1 MGSFLDTLL
10 SGAVGSLRTQT
21 VVGPA
26 SLQAISGSLVLADP
40 TGSSPTV
47 LAPLNPIVGAFFG
60 VADDTAQSAVH
71 AINVT
76 SIGPSFKLENPA
88 IAGTFANSVTI
99 STASR
104 VRFWLYAG
112 SSPGWKLIYGVF

>member
-10 SGAVGSLRTQT
+10 LGALGTLRTQT

-26 SLQAISGSLVLADP
+26 SVQALPGSIVLADP

-47 LAPLNPIVGAFFG
+47 AAPINPIVGTYFG
-60 VADDTAQSAVH
+60 VADQTSQSGTH

-76 SIGPSFKLENPA
+76 SIGTAFKLESPA
-88 IAGTFANSVTI
+88 SAGTFSNAVTI
-99 STASR
+99 ATASR

-112 SSPGWKLIYGVF
+112 SSPGWKLVYGVF